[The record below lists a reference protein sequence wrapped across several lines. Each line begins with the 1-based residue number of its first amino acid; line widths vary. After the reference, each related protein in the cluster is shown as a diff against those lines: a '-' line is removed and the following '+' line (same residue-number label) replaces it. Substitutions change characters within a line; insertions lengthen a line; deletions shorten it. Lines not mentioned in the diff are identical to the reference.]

1 MQINLQLNCT
11 QRTMDRNIIIIQLTI
26 VVLTNGVTM
35 GKSCKLCKTMD
46 LDWIAFYVPI
56 KLWNP
61 AYNDN
66 LKNRYAI
73 KNCIVLKTK

>member
-1 MQINLQLNCT
+1 
-11 QRTMDRNIIIIQLTI
+11 
-26 VVLTNGVTM
+26 
-35 GKSCKLCKTMD
+35 MD
-46 LDWIAFYVPI
+46 LDWIAFNVPI

-73 KNCIVLKTK
+73 KIALYQKPNKNCIWAAC